1 MPNRYI
7 REGYLTSER
16 VNMLDANAERF
27 YFRLFLV
34 VDDFGRFSADARIL
48 RASCYPLKGGIRTKE
63 INRWLSECEN
73 ARLLQTYTVDGK
85 TYLQMLRFSLN
96 RSNCRSSKSKY
107 PDPPAFVSNCVQVVT
122 GLHANALDNDNDNDK
137 EGFIAPVREEEPP
150 TQEKTASGSSVE
162 VVPYPKLDSEGI
174 NLVKQRA
181 ESIGYNISEPEAENF
196 IASYESSGWT
206 RFGQKIRSWPAL
218 LVRWRNE
225 SRNGRNGRNGGKEN
239 ADCRDVTLNADEFL
253 KKPY

>member
-1 MPNRYI
+1 MPCRYI

-16 VNMLDANAERF
+16 VNSLNANAERF

-34 VDDFGRFSADARIL
+34 VDDFGRYSANPRIL
-48 RASCYPLKGGIRTKE
+48 RAECYPLKDNIRTTD
-63 INRWLSECEN
+63 ISRWLSECEN
-73 ARLLQTYTVDGK
+73 AGLLQLYTVDGK
-85 TYLQMLRFSLN
+85 PYLQMLRFSQTRAVN
-96 RSNCRSSKSKY
+96 RKSESRFPVPPESAKQLQTI
-107 PDPPAFVSNCVQVVT
+107 PDGQQTNLAYNE
-122 GLHANALDNDNDNDK
+122 NENDNNK
-137 EGFIAPVREEEPP
+137 GFVARGREEPP

-181 ESIGYNISEPEAENF
+181 ESIGYNISESEAENF

-225 SRNGRNGRNGGKEN
+225 SRNGRNGGKGN

>member
-16 VNMLDANAERF
+16 VDMLNANAERF

-34 VDDFGRFSADARIL
+34 VDDFGRYSANARIL
-48 RASCYPLKGGIRTKE
+48 RAVCYPLKDNIRTAD
-63 INRWLSECEN
+63 ISRWMSDCEN
-73 ARLLQTYTVDGK
+73 AGLLQLYTVDG
-85 TYLQMLRFSLN
+85 TPYLQMLRFSLN
-96 RSNCRSSKSKY
+96 RSNCRALKSKY
-107 PDPPAFVSNCVQVVT
+107 PDPPDFVDSCLQVVT
-122 GLHANALDNDNDNDK
+122 GLKANALDNDSDSDNNK
-137 EGFIAPVREEEPP
+137 GFVARGREEPP
-150 TQEKTASGSSVE
+150 TKEKTASGSSVE
-162 VVPYPKLDSEGI
+162 VVPYPKQDSDGI

-181 ESIGYNISEPEAENF
+181 ETIGYNISDSEAENF